1 MELVEATVTTATAT
15 ELKLI
20 ANWPILWLQAIGPFE
35 IEDKLAHAEI
45 FERPDPGKLTQRMEL
60 DGDGPTGRT
69 SKSAIVSLSG
79 VIWSTN
85 HDDKRH

>member
-35 IEDKLAHAEI
+35 IEDKLAHDEI
-45 FERPDPGKLTQRMEL
+45 FERPDPGELTQRMEL
-60 DGDGPTGRT
+60 NGNRANWPHLKVGDRVLVRCYLVNEPR
-69 SKSAIVSLSG
+69 
-79 VIWSTN
+79 
-85 HDDKRH
+85 